1 MQIWSA
7 EIKELESLYTSLKG
21 RFPELEKELEQ
32 LIETKDAN
40 VVMLYSR
47 RCLEVIITDLCEF
60 ELKRSR
66 GTEPLKGIIDKLNH
80 EKKVPSHIIAS
91 MEGLNS
97 LSTFG
102 AHPKDFD
109 PEQVRPI
116 LLNLA
121 TIIKWYVKYKDTQI
135 KSIVRTEE
143 VKDKSAE
150 PCDNREGIN
159 KQKKRLILLL
169 SGLLLVMT
177 IVAVLFVFNI
187 IGGGKQI
194 KELEKSIAVLP
205 FIDDSRNEE
214 NTAFI
219 NGLMDEILINLQT
232 IKDLSVPGRTSVEQY
247 RNNVTKSIPEIA
259 NELGVNYIV
268 EGSGQKYGNTF
279 RLRVQLL
286 EGAKGRHLWGET
298 YEQKIE
304 KVEDIFGIQ
313 SRIAQSIA
321 DELSAIITPQEKQLI
336 EKVPTTSL
344 TAYYFYQRGWE
355 EYWKYG
361 IDNKNTEAL
370 EKAEDLYY
378 EALKYDSTFAKAY
391 TGIAWVYWTRHFW
404 ESILSE
410 DYMDSILTLCDIALS
425 YDDQLS
431 DAYTL
436 RGAYYNQISKSEQAL
451 TEFDKAL
458 KFNPNDW
465 MAYMGK
471 GLVYGNYDL
480 VKSLENF
487 QKAISLNHGAQ
498 LPFLLRNIADVFLN
512 AGFVDKGK
520 SYFQEALKLD
530 GDSFI
535 YYDRLATCEDNYS
548 KIIEYRKKQY
558 EIDSSDLN
566 AIWWLGMSYLNLE
579 KYEEALKLFT
589 EWLKKS
595 ESLSDVTFFGLHR
608 IGFAYWQIGN
618 KKEAQYYFNETI
630 KYCEK
635 LKKAGTYNPYR
646 VSYDLAAVYAFL
658 EDREKAYENLK
669 IWAEMPVCAYW
680 WIPFLKKYD
689 PLFSKIRSEPEFQQ
703 IVRDQ
708 EAKYQAEHERVRKWM
723 EQQGTL

>member
-1 MQIWSA
+1 MTIWSA
-7 EIKELESLYTSLKG
+7 EIKELESLLASLKG
-21 RFPELEKELEQ
+21 RVPELEKELER
-32 LIETKDAN
+32 LVKADDENMIL
-40 VVMLYSR
+40 LYSR
-47 RCLEVIITDLCEF
+47 RCLEVIITDLSEF
-60 ELKRSR
+60 ELKRPR
-66 GTEPLKGIIDKLNH
+66 GTEPLKGIIDKLSH
-80 EKKVPSHIIAS
+80 EKKVPSNIIAS
-91 MEGLNS
+91 MDGLNT

-102 AHPKDFD
+102 THPKDFD
-109 PEQVRPI
+109 PEQVKPV
-116 LLNLA
+116 LSNLA
-121 TIIKWYVKYKDTQI
+121 IIIKWFLKYKDVQTISTAKPEDI
-135 KSIVRTEE
+135 KHEGRESVPTIENI
-143 VKDKSAE
+143 KKS
-150 PCDNREGIN
+150 N
-159 KQKKRLILLL
+159 KKLILIL
-169 SGLLLVMT
+169 SGIILILAIIIT
-177 IVAVLFVFNI
+177 ALFILN
-187 IGGGKQI
+187 IGGSKKA

-214 NTAFI
+214 NSAFI

-247 RNNVTKSIPEIA
+247 RNNETKSIPEIA
-259 NELGVNYIV
+259 KELGVNYIV

-286 EGAKGRHLWGET
+286 EGARGRHLWGDT

-304 KVEDIFGIQ
+304 KIEDIFGIQ
-313 SRIAQSIA
+313 NQIAQAIA
-321 DELSAIITPQEKQLI
+321 SELKAIITPEEKQLI

-344 TAYYFYQRGWE
+344 TAYDFYQRGWE

-361 IDNKNTEAL
+361 INNKNTEAL

-391 TGIAWVYWTRHFW
+391 TGIAWVYWTRQYW
-404 ESILSE
+404 KTILSE
-410 DYMDSILTLCDIALS
+410 DYMDSVLILSDIALS
-425 YDDQLS
+425 YDNQLS

-436 RGAYYNQISKSEQAL
+436 RGVYYNQISKPEQAL
-451 TEFDKAL
+451 TEFEKTL

-471 GLVYGNYDL
+471 GLVYMNYDL

-558 EIDSSDLN
+558 EIDSSDIN

-589 EWLKKS
+589 KWLKKS
-595 ESLSDVTFFGLHR
+595 ESLSDITFFGLHR

-618 KKEAQYYFNETI
+618 RKDAQYYFNETI

-658 EDREKAYENLK
+658 GDREKAYENLK
-669 IWAEMPVCAYW
+669 QWAEMPVCSYW
-680 WIPFLKKYD
+680 WIPFLKTDD

-708 EAKYQAEHERVRKWM
+708 EAKYQSEHERVRRWM
-723 EQQGTL
+723 EEKGI